1 MKGYCV
7 EILSYLTDAVGPKDG
22 YGARTALWGLQRP
35 PLDGRSTVL
44 RVSSGATFDELAAK
58 LVVFAGTNAAG
69 QVVVSVAGGGA
80 VKDAVEACGV
90 ECVVEGEG

>member
-69 QVVVSVAGGGA
+69 QVVVSVAGGGRSRTR
-80 VKDAVEACGV
+80 
-90 ECVVEGEG
+90 